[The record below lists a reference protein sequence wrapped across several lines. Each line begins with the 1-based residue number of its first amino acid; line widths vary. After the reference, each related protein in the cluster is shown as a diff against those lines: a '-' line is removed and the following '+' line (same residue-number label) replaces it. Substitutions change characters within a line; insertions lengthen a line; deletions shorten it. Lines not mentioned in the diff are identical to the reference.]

1 MRLQASRFFADD
13 EGWIMHVL
21 KIVRAL
27 EGWAVQTACA
37 VTAPCRS
44 HAEAVAQAT
53 RVAQAIRRHGETVT
67 VIVEPPANDEEPVY
81 FVPSPRAA
89 AAARIRAPRRVRRVG

>member
-1 MRLQASRFFADD
+1 
-13 EGWIMHVL
+13 MHVL

-27 EGWAVQTACA
+27 EGWAVQTASA

-53 RVAQAIRRHGETVT
+53 RMAQAIRRHGETVT
-67 VIVEPPANDEEPVY
+67 VIVEPPPTNDEEPVY
-81 FVPSPRAA
+81 FVPSPRAV